1 MVGLR
6 KLIETKNVKDVYTP
20 FMEFIDH
27 KAKQPFIH
35 KNNRLV
41 DISNMNIYDYSY
53 NLIEE
58 DNEINLTKKILQHKN
73 IKIDNYESFVKKLS
87 EITVTK
93 GFIK

>member
-1 MVGLR
+1 MRCGREGRVGVWFSLFIY
-6 KLIETKNVKDVYTP
+6 KLIRGVDNRT
-20 FMEFIDH
+20 
-27 KAKQPFIH
+27 FIH

-41 DISNMNIYDYSY
+41 DISNMDICDYSY

-73 IKIDNYESFVKKLS
+73 IKVDNYESFVKKLS

-93 GFIK
+93 GFMK